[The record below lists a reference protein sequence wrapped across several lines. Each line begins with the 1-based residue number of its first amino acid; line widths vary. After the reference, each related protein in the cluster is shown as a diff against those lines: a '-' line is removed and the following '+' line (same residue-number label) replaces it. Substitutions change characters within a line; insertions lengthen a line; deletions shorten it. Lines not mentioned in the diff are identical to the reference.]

1 MVVGQ
6 NDDASTKTEI
16 DQLRGV
22 MFLKS
27 EAKQHRSWF
36 WNWVVNNRL
45 VSILTITLLI
55 LLILLVLSKVPWL
68 ATPFILVGQIV
79 GLPIILAGVGYYLM
93 NPIVDSLE
101 RRGVQR
107 SWTIIGLFIIVALL
121 IVWGVISLIP
131 MVQRQTTSL
140 ITEWPHY
147 WHQITQTSMQ
157 WLQDDR
163 LDGVRQQLDQFNQQ
177 LSDGSSSAISNFAKS
192 TVSSV
197 GGIVSRV
204 VAIVVAVVTAP
215 FILFY
220 LLRDGHQLPDYLSR
234 LLPVKRRASVVNLL
248 REMNRQVSNY
258 VRGQLV
264 VAFIVAVLFYVGFLI
279 VGLKFALLLGIVAG
293 VLNLVPYL
301 GSFLAMVPAVVVA
314 AIISPWMLVKVL
326 IVFIVEQTL
335 EGRIISPLVL
345 GSSLKIHPLTIIFIL
360 LLAGKAFGVVGV
372 VLGIPGYAVIRVVA
386 TEIFHWYQKFV
397 GGYEE
402 VQPATVEAEEKTHEE
417 D

>member
-1 MVVGQ
+1 MKS
-6 NDDASTKTEI
+6 AS
-16 DQLRGV
+16 
-22 MFLKS
+22 
-27 EAKQHRSWF
+27 KQRHHSWF

-68 ATPFILVGQIV
+68 ATPFVLVGQIL
-79 GLPIILAGVGYYLM
+79 GLPIILAGIGYYLM
-93 NPIVDSLE
+93 NPVVDFLE
-101 RRGVQR
+101 KRGVR
-107 SWTIIGLFIIVALL
+107 RTWTIIGLFVVVALL
-121 IVWGVISLIP
+121 IAWGLIRVIP
-131 MVQRQTTSL
+131 MAQRQLTAL
-140 ITEWPHY
+140 ITEWPTY
-147 WHQITQTSMQ
+147 WHQITQASMQ
-157 WLQDDR
+157 WVQDER

-177 LSDGSSSAISNFAKS
+177 LSDSSSSVVSSFAKT

-204 VAIVVAVVTAP
+204 VSIVVAVVTAP

-220 LLRDGHQLPDYLSR
+220 LLRDGHQLPDYLAR
-234 LLPVKRRASVVNLL
+234 LLPIKRRNSVVKLL

-264 VAFIVAVLFYVGFLI
+264 VAFIVAVLFYIGFLI

-293 VLNLVPYL
+293 ILNLIPYL
-301 GSFLAMVPAVVVA
+301 GSFLAMIPAVVVA

-326 IVFIVEQTL
+326 IVFIIEQTL
-335 EGRIISPLVL
+335 EGRVISPLVL

-360 LLAGKAFGVVGV
+360 LIAGKAFGVLGV

-397 GGYEE
+397 GGYE
-402 VQPATVEAEEKTHEE
+402 VTQPTSIETGEEAHEE

>member
-1 MVVGQ
+1 M
-6 NDDASTKTEI
+6 
-16 DQLRGV
+16 
-22 MFLKS
+22 
-27 EAKQHRSWF
+27 
-36 WNWVVNNRL
+36 NNRL
-45 VSILTITLLI
+45 VAILTVTLLI

-68 ATPFILVGQIV
+68 ATPFVLVGQIL
-79 GLPIILAGVGYYLM
+79 GLPVILAGIGYYLM
-93 NPIVDSLE
+93 NPVVDRLE
-101 RRGVQR
+101 RRGIRR
-107 SWTIIGLFIIVALL
+107 SWSIIGLFIVVALL
-121 IVWGVISLIP
+121 LAWGVISLIP
-131 MVQRQTTSL
+131 MVQRQTTML
-140 ITEWPHY
+140 LTEWPHY
-147 WHQITQTSMQ
+147 WHQLTQTSMQ

-163 LDGVRQQLDQFNQQ
+163 LDGVREQLDQFNQQ
-177 LSDGSSSAISNFAKS
+177 LSASSSTALSGLAKT

-204 VAIVVAVVTAP
+204 VSIVVAVVTAP

-220 LLRDGHQLPDYLSR
+220 LLRDGRQLPEYLAR
-234 LLPVKRRASVVNLL
+234 LLPVRRRASVVKLL

-301 GSFLAMVPAVVVA
+301 GSFLAMIPAVVVA
-314 AIISPWMLVKVL
+314 AFVSPWMLVKVL

-360 LLAGKAFGVVGV
+360 LIAGKAFGVLGV

-386 TEIFHWYQKFV
+386 TEIFHWYQQFA
-397 GGYEE
+397 GGYDEP
-402 VQPATVEAEEKTHEE
+402 QPVPAQAEEKTHEE

>member
-1 MVVGQ
+1 MKS
-6 NDDASTKTEI
+6 AS
-16 DQLRGV
+16 
-22 MFLKS
+22 
-27 EAKQHRSWF
+27 KQRHHSWF

-68 ATPFILVGQIV
+68 ATPFILVGQIL
-79 GLPIILAGVGYYLM
+79 GLPIILAGIGYYLM
-93 NPIVDSLE
+93 NPVVDFLE
-101 RRGVQR
+101 KRGVR
-107 SWTIIGLFIIVALL
+107 RTWTIVGLFVIVALL
-121 IVWGVISLIP
+121 IAWGIIRVIP
-131 MVQRQTTSL
+131 MAQRQLTAL
-140 ITEWPHY
+140 ITEWPNY
-147 WHQITQTSMQ
+147 WHQITQASMQ
-157 WLQDDR
+157 WVQDER

-177 LSDGSSSAISNFAKS
+177 LSDSSSSVVSSFAKT

-204 VAIVVAVVTAP
+204 VSIVVAVVTAP

-220 LLRDGHQLPDYLSR
+220 LLRDGHQLPDYLAR
-234 LLPVKRRASVVNLL
+234 LLPINRRSSVVKLL

-264 VAFIVAVLFYVGFLI
+264 VAFIVAILFYIGFLL

-293 VLNLVPYL
+293 VLNLIPYL
-301 GSFLAMVPAVVVA
+301 GSFLAMIPAVVVA

-326 IVFIVEQTL
+326 IVFIIEQAL

-360 LLAGKAFGVVGV
+360 LIAGKAFGVLGV

-397 GGYEE
+397 GGYE
-402 VQPATVEAEEKTHEE
+402 VTQPASVETGEETHEE

>member
-1 MVVGQ
+1 M
-6 NDDASTKTEI
+6 
-16 DQLRGV
+16 
-22 MFLKS
+22 KS
-27 EAKQHRSWF
+27 ESKQHRSWF

-68 ATPFILVGQIV
+68 ATPFVLVGQIL
-79 GLPIILAGVGYYLM
+79 GLPVILAGIGYYLM
-93 NPIVDSLE
+93 NPVVDRLE
-101 RRGVQR
+101 RRGVRR

-121 IVWGVISLIP
+121 IAWGVLSVIP
-131 MVQRQTTSL
+131 MVQKQTTML
-140 ITEWPHY
+140 LAEWPHY
-147 WHQITQTSMQ
+147 WHQMTQTSLQ
-157 WLQDDR
+157 WLKDDR
-163 LDGVRQQLDQFNQQ
+163 LDGIRDQLDQFNQQ
-177 LSDGSSSAISNFAKS
+177 LSASSSSAISGLAKT

-204 VAIVVAVVTAP
+204 VSIVVAVVTAP

-220 LLRDGHQLPDYLSR
+220 LLRDGHQLPDYLAR
-234 LLPVKRRASVVNLL
+234 LLPVRRRASVVTLL

-301 GSFLAMVPAVVVA
+301 GSFLAMIPAVVVA

-360 LLAGKAFGVVGV
+360 LIAGKAFGVLGV

-386 TEIFHWYQKFV
+386 TEIFHWYQQFA
-397 GGYEE
+397 GGYED
-402 VQPATVEAEEKTHEE
+402 VQPVKTETGEDTHEE

>member
-1 MVVGQ
+1 
-6 NDDASTKTEI
+6 
-16 DQLRGV
+16 
-22 MFLKS
+22 LKS
-27 EAKQHRSWF
+27 ESKQHRSWF
-36 WNWVVNNRL
+36 WSWVVNNRL

-68 ATPFILVGQIV
+68 ATPFILVGQIL
-79 GLPIILAGVGYYLM
+79 GLPIILAGIGYYLM
-93 NPIVDSLE
+93 NPVVDRLE
-101 RRGVQR
+101 KRGVHR
-107 SWTIIGLFIIVALL
+107 SWSIIGLFIIVALL
-121 IVWGVISLIP
+121 LAWGVVSLIP
-131 MVQRQTTSL
+131 MVQRQTTTL

-147 WHQITQTSMQ
+147 WNQLTRTSMQ

-163 LDGVRQQLDQFNQQ
+163 LDGVRKQLDQFNQQ
-177 LSDGSSSAISNFAKS
+177 LSDSSSSALSSLAKN

-204 VAIVVAVVTAP
+204 VSIVVAIVTAP

-220 LLRDGHQLPDYLSR
+220 LLRDGHQLPDYLAR
-234 LLPVKRRASVVNLL
+234 LLPVSRRKSVVTLL

-264 VAFIVAVLFYVGFLI
+264 VAFIVAVLFYIGFLI

-293 VLNLVPYL
+293 VLNLIPYL

-314 AIISPWMLVKVL
+314 AFVSPWMLVKVL
-326 IVFIVEQTL
+326 IVFIIEQTL

-360 LLAGKAFGVVGV
+360 LIAGKAFGVIGV

-386 TEIFHWYQKFV
+386 TEFFHWYQTFV

-402 VQPATVEAEEKTHEE
+402 PQPVVTETGEKPHEE